1 MSICEKKIKDLI
13 KKAKNADQKDQEEDD
28 QKLLAKHNQPLVPM
42 PGRRETLDN
51 VIIKP
56 NLESR
61 KTVGSLEIH
70 KNGLSYGS
78 TKGARVDIVFS
89 NIKHAFF

>member
-1 MSICEKKIKDLI
+1 MIS
-13 KKAKNADQKDQEEDD
+13 
-28 QKLLAKHNQPLVPM
+28 
-42 PGRRETLDN
+42 GRRESLDN

-61 KTVGSLEIH
+61 KTVGNLEIH

-89 NIKHAFF
+89 NIKHAFFQPCASDELVAIIHFTLKAPITLSNKKVTEV

>member
-1 MSICEKKIKDLI
+1 MI
-13 KKAKNADQKDQEEDD
+13 Q
-28 QKLLAKHNQPLVPM
+28 
-42 PGRRETLDN
+42 GRRETLEN

-61 KTVGSLEIH
+61 KTIGNLEIH
-70 KNGLSYGS
+70 KNGVSYAS
-78 TKGARVDIVFS
+78 SKGYKVDIPFS